1 MISIN
6 GKTESAYSA
15 NFIHWE
21 VSSPEPRT
29 EIVEVPLRDGF
40 VDLARQL
47 SGSIFYGTRTIT
59 IGLELR
65 GLRSTWWNNYSLLL
79 NEIHGQSVEVIRDD
93 DPDWY
98 WTGVASVGALEDHGA
113 SAGVTI
119 EVTAQPFKRS
129 VLTEVLY
136 NQTAI
141 SGDLLVSYDNDYM
154 RAYPIFTPSAAG
166 MTVTMGD
173 ESWTLPLGR
182 STAYGLF
189 LIEGTSEF
197 TIHGSGTITV
207 EIEGGS
213 L

>member
-1 MISIN
+1 MLSIN
-6 GKTESAYSA
+6 GKTESNYNA

-21 VSSPEPRT
+21 VSAPEPRT
-29 EIVEVPLRDGF
+29 EIIEVPLRDGF
-40 VDLARQL
+40 VDLASQL
-47 SGSIFYGTRTIT
+47 SGNVFYGYRTIT

-65 GLRSTWWNNYSLLL
+65 GLRSTWFNNYSALMNDL
-79 NEIHGQSVEVIRDD
+79 HGQPVEVIRADD
-93 DPDWY
+93 ADWY

-119 EVTAQPFKRS
+119 EVTVQPFKRT
-129 VLTEVLY
+129 VQTETLY
-136 NQTAI
+136 NASAI
-141 SGDLLVSYDNDYM
+141 SGDLLVSYDNTYT

-173 ESWTLPLGR
+173 ETWTLPLGR
-182 STAYGLF
+182 SSAYGLF
-189 LIEGTSEF
+189 LIEGTSEL
-197 TIHGSGTITV
+197 TIHGTGTITV

>member
-1 MISIN
+1 MLTLN
-6 GKTESAYSA
+6 GMSESDYSA

-21 VSSPEPRT
+21 VTAPEPRT
-29 EIVEVPLRDGF
+29 ELVEVPLRDGY

-47 SGSIFYGTRTIT
+47 SGNVYYGYRTIT

-65 GLRSTWWNNYSLLL
+65 GLRSTWFDNYSKLL
-79 NEIHGQSVEVIRDD
+79 NDLHGQTVEVIRDD

-98 WTGVASVGALEDHGA
+98 WTGVAAVGALEDHGA
-113 SAGVTI
+113 SAGIVI
-119 EVTAQPFKRS
+119 EVTAQPFKRTTS
-129 VLTEVLY
+129 TEVLY
-136 NQTAI
+136 NEQTI
-141 SGDLLVSYDNDYM
+141 SGDLAVSYDSDYI

-173 ESWTLPLGR
+173 ETWTLPLGR

-189 LIEGTSEF
+189 LIQGASEF
-197 TIHGSGTITV
+197 TVHGSGTITI
-207 EIEGGS
+207 EMEGGS